1 MKNMNKRDLI
11 LDSLEDLLTE
21 EKGASCSVR
30 EIAQKAGIA
39 KGGIYY
45 YFQSKEEIFDAHVER
60 TYHSIILQCQELL
73 NQSQDNAIQKLNLL
87 YTYYRTSFVS
97 SQLDEYLH
105 QPQNA
110 YIHQKSLAKI
120 LLSLSP
126 IVSQIIKEGIQE
138 GLLHCDFPD
147 EISQIILSIFCFLLD
162 PGIFTWSPLQ
172 VQNQLKMLATL
183 IENGLH
189 IPEKSLSFFYQT
201 NF

>member
-1 MKNMNKRDLI
+1 MNKRDLI

-45 YFQSKEEIFDAHVER
+45 YFQSKEEIFDALVER

-110 YIHQKSLAKI
+110 YIHQKSLAKFYC
-120 LLSLSP
+120 LYLQLFPKLSKRESKKDYYIATFLMKS
-126 IVSQIIKEGIQE
+126 VKS
-138 GLLHCDFPD
+138 
-147 EISQIILSIFCFLLD
+147 FC
-162 PGIFTWSPLQ
+162 
-172 VQNQLKMLATL
+172 
-183 IENGLH
+183 
-189 IPEKSLSFFYQT
+189 LSFVSC
-201 NF
+201 

>member
-1 MKNMNKRDLI
+1 MNKRDLI

-45 YFQSKEEIFDAHVER
+45 YFQSKEEIFDALVER

-126 IVSQIIKEGIQE
+126 IPK
-138 GLLHCDFPD
+138 
-147 EISQIILSIFCFLLD
+147 LSKRESKKDYYIATFLMKSVKSFC
-162 PGIFTWSPLQ
+162 
-172 VQNQLKMLATL
+172 
-183 IENGLH
+183 
-189 IPEKSLSFFYQT
+189 LSFVSC
-201 NF
+201 